1 MDSQFFNRKR
11 FIALCRWDWTERQKA
26 LGLQT
31 VVIYAVLTVFSG
43 FYTIRGALRAN
54 ALSHYVS
61 PQRVEEWKAISA
73 DLAQGVDGSW
83 TSVSVL
89 FSRFLPSTL
98 SALHAGHKRALQAT
112 SQATRTLTFPVST
125 FEQFLLRW
133 LYAVPLA
140 LLTYCA
146 VFVAADFTR
155 VGALQPH
162 RPASGLCPP
171 AAIRR
176 VLEWQSTPI
185 LVTYH
190 TQPDALGAVR
200 FHLHLRNETG
210 RRAHRRPPAR
220 RPRAF
225 RPRTFALRPGRSL
238 QPLAH
243 PPRYCECLL
252 PAVHRPQLVHGLPP
266 YPQNRPHLCQI
277 RQTLSL

>member
-26 LGLQT
+26 LGLHA

-83 TSVSVL
+83 TFV
-89 FSRFLPSTL
+89 
-98 SALHAGHKRALQAT
+98 SALFFPILAFYLVGTARRTQRALQTT
-112 SQATRTLTFPVST
+112 SQAARTLTFPVSA

-133 LYAVPLA
+133 LYTVPLA

-155 VGALQPH
+155 VG
-162 RPASGLCPP
+162 LCSLIVPQ
-171 AAIRR
+171 
-176 VLEWQSTPI
+176 VD
-185 LVTYH
+185 Y
-190 TQPDALGAVR
+190 
-200 FHLHLRNETG
+200 
-210 RRAHRRPPAR
+210 AH
-220 RPRAF
+220 
-225 RPRTFALRPGRSL
+225 
-238 QPLAH
+238 
-243 PPRYCECLL
+243 LL
-252 PAVHRPQLVHGLPP
+252 PYAEYWNGRVHP
-266 YPQNRPHLCQI
+266 Y
-277 RQTLSL
+277 

>member
-89 FSRFLPSTL
+89 FFPILAFYLVGTARRTQ
-98 SALHAGHKRALQAT
+98 RALQAT

-155 VGALQPH
+155 VG
-162 RPASGLCPP
+162 LCSLIVPQVDYAHLLP
-171 AAIRR
+171 YAEYWNGR
-176 VLEWQSTPI
+176 VHPYWLLTILNLTLWAQSVFICTSE
-185 LVTYH
+185 TKR
-190 TQPDALGAVR
+190 AGVR
-200 FHLHLRNETG
+200 
-210 RRAHRRPPAR
+210 RRPPAR

>member
-26 LGLQT
+26 LGLHA
-31 VVIYAVLTVFSG
+31 VVIYAVLTVFSS

-83 TSVSVL
+83 TSVSAL
-89 FSRFLPSTL
+89 FFPILAFYLVGTARRTQ
-98 SALHAGHKRALQAT
+98 RALQTT

-146 VFVAADFTR
+146 VFVAADVWGF
-155 VGALQPH
+155 A
-162 RPASGLCPP
+162 ASSSRKWTMPTCCHTLTIGMAECTHTGCLPC
-171 AAIRR
+171 
-176 VLEWQSTPI
+176 ST
-185 LVTYH
+185 
-190 TQPDALGAVR
+190 
-200 FHLHLRNETG
+200 
-210 RRAHRRPPAR
+210 
-220 RPRAF
+220 
-225 RPRTFALRPGRSL
+225 
-238 QPLAH
+238 
-243 PPRYCECLL
+243 
-252 PAVHRPQLVHGLPP
+252 
-266 YPQNRPHLCQI
+266 
-277 RQTLSL
+277 

>member
-26 LGLQT
+26 LGLQA

-43 FYTIRGALRAN
+43 FYTIRGAPRQCPQPLRQSPTCGRME
-54 ALSHYVS
+54 SHIGRPRPRRGRKLDFRECPVFPDS
-61 PQRVEEWKAISA
+61 C
-73 DLAQGVDGSW
+73 L
-83 TSVSVL
+83 
-89 FSRFLPSTL
+89 LPCRHCTPDTKGI
-98 SALHAGHKRALQAT
+98 AGHVPSCPYTYL
-112 SQATRTLTFPVST
+112 PVSA

-155 VGALQPH
+155 VG
-162 RPASGLCPP
+162 LCSLIVPQVDYAHLLP
-171 AAIRR
+171 YADYWNGR
-176 VLEWQSTPI
+176 VHPYWLLT
-185 LVTYH
+185 LLNLML
-190 TQPDALGAVR
+190 LGAVR

-210 RRAHRRPPAR
+210 KRAHSRPPAR
-220 RPRAF
+220 HPRAF

-243 PPRYCECLL
+243 PPVIVNAFFLL
-252 PAVHRPQLVHGLPP
+252 CTVLNWYMAYRHILKTDLTYVKSAKH
-266 YPQNRPHLCQI
+266 
-277 RQTLSL
+277 